1 MTFADK
7 VPCQQ
12 FQTISFIMVV
22 HGETAVWAAGK
33 LLAAILQVTT
43 GNNLSARL
51 SAFITSC
58 FNDTF
63 LKRKLKTIV

>member
-12 FQTISFIMVV
+12 FQTVSFIMVL
-22 HGETAVWAAGK
+22 HGENAVWAAGE

-43 GNNLSARL
+43 VKYWKQG
-51 SAFITSC
+51 
-58 FNDTF
+58 
-63 LKRKLKTIV
+63 